1 MRCVFTLGDA
11 RENVNSI
18 FLAGPTPLLENQKM
32 IKSWR
37 FDVLRL
43 LEQYG
48 FNGDVFI
55 PEIQDGEYSPDWTY
69 SKQVDWEI
77 KMLTKATAILFWI
90 PRDLVL
96 LPGFTTNIEFGEWLK
111 SGKIVV
117 GAPEGA
123 PKMQYLQERCNRLK
137 IPWQN
142 TLENCVKAVVNK
154 VHEINGEL
162 SKAWFTAD
170 THFGQQRTL
179 ELSRRP
185 FRTVDEMTW
194 AIVTRWNANV
204 SDNDIVYHLGD
215 FGSPVYA
222 RHLRAKVIYLLP
234 GNYDNQD
241 ILDALQDDPRIQI
254 LPDNYFLSDIDCRL
268 THVPEMAN
276 DASGNDFF
284 LFGHIHQLQMI
295 KRNGLNVGTDCHDFK
310 PIDAE
315 TIAFYRKAIEKHYD
329 VNVFM
334 DTLGKK

>member
-1 MRCVFTLGDA
+1 MRCVFTLDDA
-11 RENVNSI
+11 REGANSI
-18 FLAGPTPLLENQKM
+18 FLAGPTPLLENQKTTR
-32 IKSWR
+32 SWR

-43 LEQYG
+43 LNEFG
-48 FNGDVFI
+48 FDGDVFI
-55 PEIQDGEYSPDWTY
+55 PEIQDGEYSSDWTY

-123 PKMQYLQERCNRLK
+123 PKMQYLQERCSRLK
-137 IPWQN
+137 IPWQD
-142 TLENCVKAVVNK
+142 TMENCVRAAINK
-154 VHEINGEL
+154 VHEINGNL
-162 SKAWFTAD
+162 SKVWFTAD

-185 FRTVDEMTW
+185 FRTADEMSWT
-194 AIVTRWNANV
+194 IVTRWNANV

-215 FGSPVYA
+215 FGNPTYVG
-222 RHLRAKVIYLLP
+222 HLRGKTIYLLP

-241 ILDALQDDPRIQI
+241 VLDTLQRDPRIQL
-254 LPDNYFLSDIDCRL
+254 LPDNHFLPEIGCRL
-268 THVPEMAN
+268 THAPEMAN
-276 DASGNDFF
+276 DSSGNDFF

-295 KRNGLNVGTDCHDFK
+295 KRNGLNVGADCHDFK
-310 PIDAE
+310 PIDTE
-315 TIAFYRKAIEKHYD
+315 TVGFYRKAIEKHYD
-329 VNVFM
+329 INVFM
-334 DTLGKK
+334 DVLGKK